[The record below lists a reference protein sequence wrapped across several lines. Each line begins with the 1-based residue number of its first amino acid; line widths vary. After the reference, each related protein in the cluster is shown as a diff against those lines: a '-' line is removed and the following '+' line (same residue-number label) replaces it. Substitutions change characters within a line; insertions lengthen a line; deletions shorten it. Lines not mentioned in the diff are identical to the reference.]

1 MTQNPY
7 WLVSG
12 LSYEDTLKLASADCV
27 ENFQRDAQSGE
38 TKFWPGTAEVFN
50 HLYRNT
56 EPGQMIAAADG
67 SYLLAKERCKIAVT
81 S

>member
-1 MTQNPY
+1 MTDNPY

-38 TKFWPGTAEVFN
+38 TKFWPGSAEVYF
-50 HLYRNT
+50 HLLRDTDPFKTPVTRGDNP
-56 EPGQMIAAADG
+56 EWLRRPPEAA
-67 SYLLAKERCKIAVT
+67 
-81 S
+81 